1 MADWTDGYWRSG
13 DGLKLHY
20 RDYPGRGDRPPIL
33 CIPGL
38 TRNARD
44 FEDVAA
50 SLAGD
55 WRVIAVDLRGRGGS
69 EAAADPMSYVP
80 LTYLADIEALL
91 AQLGIGRFVALGTSL
106 GGLVT
111 MLLAITGP
119 QRLAGALINDVG
131 PEIEP
136 VGLERIRTYVGT
148 PLVWPGWNEAADM
161 LGQASREIYPD
172 WGEADWLRYAR
183 RLCREEADGT
193 VVLDYDMRI
202 AEPLKLPAP
211 AVDLWPAF
219 RALAAA
225 APLLL
230 VRGERSDLLSEATL
244 ARMQA
249 EAPAMKV
256 ATVPRVG
263 HAPTLDEPEAREAI
277 ARLLRRVEDAAA
289 DGGLLP
295 AAPRRSS

>member
-1 MADWTDGYWRSG
+1 MAEWADGYWRSA
-13 DGLKLHY
+13 DGVKLHY
-20 RDYPGRGDRPPIL
+20 RDYPGRADRPPIL

-50 SLAGD
+50 SLAGE

-69 EAAADPMSYVP
+69 EPAADPMTYAP

-91 AQLGIGRFVALGTSL
+91 AELGIARFVAFGTSL

-111 MLLAITGP
+111 MLLAVTGP

-148 PLVWPGWNEAADM
+148 PLVWPGWAEAAEM

-172 WGEADWLRYAR
+172 WAGEDWLRYAR
-183 RLCREEADGT
+183 RLCREEPDGS
-193 VVLDYDMRI
+193 VVLDYDMAI

-219 RALAAA
+219 HALAAA

-249 EAPAMKV
+249 EAPGMDV
-256 ATVPRVG
+256 VTVPRVG

-277 ARLLRRVEDAAA
+277 ARLLERVI
-289 DGGLLP
+289 
-295 AAPRRSS
+295 RSS